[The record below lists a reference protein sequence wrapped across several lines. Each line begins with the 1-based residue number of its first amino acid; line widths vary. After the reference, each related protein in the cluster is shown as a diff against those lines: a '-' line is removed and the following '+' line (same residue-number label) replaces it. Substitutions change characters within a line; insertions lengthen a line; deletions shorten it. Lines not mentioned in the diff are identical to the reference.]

1 MKAQVILNESM
12 RKVREMKTAPSVE
25 TEIGVGAP
33 FKLPNGSQLIN
44 RLAKA
49 SMSEGLATPTN
60 GTSDGLI
67 ALYERWGQQGAALL
81 LTGNIQINRR
91 HLERTGNVVFDDL
104 MTATDKQMAAKWA
117 RAAQAGGA
125 QLWAQISHAGRQ
137 TPKAVNPTP
146 DSSSALSIKL
156 PGGKYGDPV
165 PMNETEIRAA
175 VSSFARAAKIAE
187 DAGFSG
193 VQLHGAHGYLINQ
206 FLSPLSNTRD
216 DRWGGSLEN
225 RARLLIDSVSAIR
238 TTVGKGFGVGVKL
251 NSSDFQRGGFDAADA
266 AKVAQ
271 WLDAAGLDL
280 LEVSGGTYESPA
292 MASGEGGTL
301 SDGFEQLTRST
312 AAREAYFLTYAAE
325 IRKQVKCPIMVTGG
339 FRSLSGMNAAL
350 ADNATDIIGIGRPLA
365 SDPNCVTRMLAGEIA
380 ELPAMERS
388 LRLGAPGFLGPNS
401 RIKMIKGLNT
411 LAILEWHCLQ
421 LLRLGRGE
429 QPDRKLG
436 LFKGFRTFEAQEKA
450 INKAWK
456 PVEHWDRFAAAR
468 GQ

>member
-1 MKAQVILNESM
+1 MTIVQN
-12 RKVREMKTAPSVE
+12 TALAGGIA
-25 TEIGVGAP
+25 TP
-33 FKLPNGSQLIN
+33 FTLPNGSQLIN

-60 GTSDGLI
+60 GVSDGLI
-67 ALYERWGQQGAALL
+67 ALYQRWGQRGAGLL

-91 HLERTGNVVFDDL
+91 HLERTGNVVFDNL
-104 MTATDKQMAAKWA
+104 MTVDEKRMAANWA
-117 RAAQAGGA
+117 QTAQAGGS

-137 TPKAVNPTP
+137 TPKAVNAMP
-146 DSSSALSIKL
+146 DSSSALSVKL
-156 PGGKYGDPV
+156 PGGKYGNPE

-175 VSSFARAAKIAE
+175 IAGFARAAAVAE
-187 DAGFSG
+187 EAGFSG

-206 FLSPLSNTRD
+206 FLSPLSNTRH

-225 RARLLIDSVSAIR
+225 RARLLIEAVRAIR
-238 TTVGKGFGVGVKL
+238 QTVGKGFGVGVKL

-266 AKVAQ
+266 ARVAQ
-271 WLDAAGLDL
+271 WLDAEGLDL

-312 AAREAYFLTYAAE
+312 AAREAYFLTYAAA
-325 IRKQVKCPIMVTGG
+325 IRTQVKCPIMVTGG
-339 FRSLSGMNAAL
+339 FRSLAGMNSAL

-365 SDPNCVTRMLAGEIA
+365 SDPDCVARMLAGEIT

-388 LRLGAPGFLGPNS
+388 LRLGAPSFLGPNS
-401 RIKMIKGLNT
+401 SFKMMKGLNT
-411 LAILEWHCLQ
+411 LAVLEWHCLQ
-421 LLRLGRGE
+421 LLRLGRG
-429 QPDRKLG
+429 QQADRQLG
-436 LFKGFRTFEAQEKA
+436 LFKGFRRFEAQEKA
-450 INKAWK
+450 INGAWQ
-456 PVEHWDRFAAAR
+456 PIEAWDRFASAK